1 MQVKKG
7 EYTLTDDA
15 SLYLQERLTAI
26 VADKPKDFGN
36 ARYVRNLF
44 EKTVEAQA
52 NRLASKTTLTKEEL
66 TQITKDDIMWEESDH
81 SVASKPVTLNHQS
94 YQEAKQKAEQAQ
106 AVAKEEMAEETVNT
120 EETVSDDKG
129 IEDVIT
135 RAYNDYHSY
144 DDGET
149 IEVSYTVYGHDD
161 LDEVSVDVEVKER
174 ELEWLTEK
182 DEDGEYLDSEY
193 ISENRRGLHKRIL
206 RAIREDIEYVQDD
219 DETTIDDDDIE
230 YTITL

>member
-1 MQVKKG
+1 
-7 EYTLTDDA
+7 
-15 SLYLQERLTAI
+15 
-26 VADKPKDFGN
+26 
-36 ARYVRNLF
+36 
-44 EKTVEAQA
+44 
-52 NRLASKTTLTKEEL
+52 
-66 TQITKDDIMWEESDH
+66 MWEESDH
-81 SVASKPVTLNHQS
+81 SVASKLVTLNHQS
-94 YQEAKQKAEQAQ
+94 YQEAKQKAEHAQ
-106 AVAKEEMAEETVNT
+106 AVAKGEMAEETVNT

-135 RAYNDYHSY
+135 SAYNDYHSY

-182 DEDGEYLDSEY
+182 DEDGEYLDSEF

-219 DETTIDDDDIE
+219 DEIDIEDDDID